1 MPAPLSR
8 RSTKLFVAG
17 FILLTVT
24 LIATATYFIQ
34 RGMGSEEWQARI
46 QASREAREAQQEADA
61 QEAQA
66 GLDDPGEGGKAVRL
80 PGADP
85 EAE

>member
-1 MPAPLSR
+1 MPTPLSR
-8 RSTKLFVAG
+8 RNTKLFVAG

-34 RGMGSEEWQARI
+34 RGMSSEEWQARI
-46 QASREAREAQQEADA
+46 QASREAREAREAGVDST
-61 QEAQA
+61 

-80 PGADP
+80 ST
-85 EAE
+85 EE